1 MTAFEL
7 KLPGFKY
14 EDIYAAE
21 RLPVLDALFMHFL
34 ADHDAALA
42 TQFQGYR
49 NGAELD
55 AIAESGLLIA
65 VAHLLEDFLISAFGV
80 EAARNQLRHQQL
92 LDEPVHAFKEKFI
105 KSRVRRKRAPTRS
118 FVLLNEL
125 LDQKLGAH
133 SPLDRELAVARLWVL
148 AVESDTD
155 DTLALLDEWV
165 YAAYNTTEGRQHI
178 AGWVSFKLQQKIEY
192 MQLVPTVPMANDT
205 AGRVSGLPERQRR
218 RDGFGLTDP
227 RYNLREAMDHVH
239 YCVYCHSHEG
249 DFCSKG
255 FPDKENGG
263 FRTNSLGVELTGCPL
278 EERIS
283 EAHTLKLD
291 AYTLGALAVIMIDN
305 PLVPATGN
313 RICNDCMKGC
323 IYQKQDAVDIPQ
335 IETRI
340 LTDVLNWNWGFE
352 IYYLLTR
359 WNPLNRNRPYT
370 LPHHGTRILCV
381 GAGPAGFNL
390 SYHLLQAGFGVVAID
405 GLKIEPLDEAWTGSP
420 DRIPIPIQYVSELN
434 EALDERVMSGF
445 GGVAEYGIT
454 VRWDKNFLKLVYL
467 TLARNQYFRVYGGVR
482 FGGTMTIDDA
492 WALGFEHIALA
503 TGAGKPTVIPIKN
516 NLAHGIRQASDFLM
530 GLQLT
535 GASKKDSLANLQVR
549 LPALVIGGGLSAID
563 TATEVQAYYIMQ
575 VEKLLERYEMLAAAG
590 KWEAAFNTVEQE
602 IFAEYL
608 AHGKLIRTERARAT
622 SAGEAPDFAPLLQ
635 AWGGVT
641 VVYRRAMNES
651 PAYLRNHEEIEKA
664 LQEGIFYAEGLDP
677 VEAILDATDHVTGML
692 FQRMVKAATGSWN
705 HSGEQITLPARS
717 VFVAAGSSPNT
728 VYNREHPGVFE
739 MDGKY
744 FATYQQG
751 ENGLRRTATEGNCKS
766 TDIGF
771 LTSYQQDHRRISI
784 YGDNHPQFQGSVVK
798 AMASGKR
805 GAREIVTL
813 FQERLGASA
822 NATAAAHAAWQDFA
836 SKLDVWLRPVVSH
849 VEHLSGNVTSITV
862 RAPQAAQNWRPGQIY
877 RLQNF
882 HAGADRLHGTVL
894 QMEGMAIDGIDVNK
908 HTGEIKLLV
917 NKVGASSR
925 IASQLAPGQPVIL
938 MGPTG
943 TGLPMPENQTITVIG
958 GHSAVTSTIDGS
970 AAWRAAGNR
979 IIFIGHFRNA
989 QQAQAVQ
996 AVMEILSDQAVWI
1009 LDEGAPLHCQR
1020 AQDSCFTHGI
1030 DAYISICLKTQ
1041 GTHTDWLPL
1050 TDTLLISD
1058 HPAAMERMS
1067 TALRTIFRHLLKPQL
1082 KALVAVNSPMQCM
1095 MKEVCAQ
1102 CLCQHRDPETKL
1114 PTGVVF
1120 SCFNQHQ
1127 PLFAVDFSNLK
1138 ARQGQN
1144 SVQEKVSNLWLT
1156 YLLEN
1161 RVLDSSEN
1169 TCDMATDEVI
1179 MHALDKENSCAK

>member
-1 MTAFEL
+1 MTPFEL

-21 RLPVLDALFMHFL
+21 RLPALDALFMRFL
-34 ADHDAALA
+34 AGRDAALA
-42 TQFQGYR
+42 GQFQDYR
-49 NGAELD
+49 NGTALNGV
-55 AIAESGLLIA
+55 AESGLLIA
-65 VAHLLEDFLISAFGV
+65 AAQQLEDFLVDAFDV
-80 EAARNQLRHQQL
+80 EAARSELRHRQL

-105 KSRVRRKRAPTRS
+105 KSRVRRKRAPTRP
-118 FVLLNEL
+118 FTLLNEL
-125 LDQKLGAH
+125 LDQKIGAH
-133 SPLDRELAVARLWVL
+133 TLPDRELAVARLWVE
-148 AVESDTD
+148 AVETSAD
-155 DTLALLDEWV
+155 DTLALLEEWA
-165 YAAYNTTEGRQHI
+165 YAAYNTTAGRQHV
-178 AGWVSFKLQQKIEY
+178 AGWVSFKLPQKVEY
-192 MQLVPTVPMANDT
+192 MQLVPTVSVADDT
-205 AGRVSGLPERQRR
+205 AGRAGGLPERQRR

-227 RYNLREAMDHVH
+227 RYSLREAMDHVH

-291 AYTLGALAVIMIDN
+291 AYTLAALAVIMIDN

-340 LTDVLNWNWGFE
+340 LTDVLNWRWGFE

-359 WNPLNRNRPYT
+359 WNPLNRSRPYT
-370 LPHHGTRILCV
+370 LPHHNTRILCV

-405 GLKIEPLDEAWTGSP
+405 GLKIEPLDITLTGSP
-420 DRIPIPIQYVSELN
+420 NSIPNPVEHISALN

-535 GASKKDSLANLQVR
+535 GASRKDSLANLQVR
-549 LPALVIGGGLSAID
+549 LPALVVGGGLSAID

-575 VEKLLERYEMLAAAG
+575 VEKLLERYEILAADGRELSFSA
-590 KWEAAFNTVEQE
+590 VEQD
-602 IFAEYL
+602 IFTEYL
-608 AHGKLIRTERARAT
+608 AHGKLIKTERARAT
-622 SAGEAPDFAPLLQ
+622 LAGETPNFAPLLQ
-635 AWGGVT
+635 GWGGVT

-677 VEAILDATDHVTGML
+677 VEAILDANDHVTGIL
-692 FQRMVKAATGSWN
+692 FQRMIKDAAGNWSR
-705 HSGEQITLPARS
+705 SGEQVTLPARS

-728 VYNREHPGVFE
+728 VYNREHPGVFD

-744 FATYQQG
+744 FATHR
-751 ENGLRRTATEGNCKS
+751 ENADATALHRTSPRGNCKNE
-766 TDIGF
+766 DIGF
-771 LTSYQQDHRRISI
+771 LTSYRKDHLRISI

-805 GAREIVTL
+805 GAREITRL
-813 FQERLGASA
+813 FQQRLS
-822 NATAAAHAAWQDFA
+822 TQHPAAHRAWQDFA
-836 SKLDVWLRPVVSH
+836 DKLDVCLRPVVSC
-849 VEHLSGNVTSITV
+849 VEHLGGNVTSITV
-862 RAPQAAQNWRPGQIY
+862 RAPQAAQNWQPGQIY

-882 HAGADRLHGTVL
+882 HADADRLDGTVL
-894 QMEGMAIDGIDVNK
+894 QMEGMAIDGVDVNK
-908 HTGEIKLLV
+908 LTGEIKLLV
-917 NKVGASSR
+917 NRVGASSR
-925 IASQLAPGQPVIL
+925 IASQLVPGQPVIL

-943 TGLPMPENQTITVIG
+943 TGLPMPDNQTVTVIG

-970 AAWRAAGNR
+970 AAWRSAGNR

-989 QQAQAVQ
+989 QQAQPVQ
-996 AVMEILSDQAVWI
+996 AVMEILSDQAIWI
-1009 LDEGAPLHCQR
+1009 LDEGVPLDCQR
-1020 AQDSCFTHGI
+1020 TQDCCFNHGM
-1030 DAYISICLKTQ
+1030 DDYIRTCMDTTGIHS
-1041 GTHTDWLPL
+1041 DWLGR

-1058 HPAAMERMS
+1058 HPSAMES
-1067 TALRTIFRHLLKPQL
+1067 ISSALRTVFPHRLKPQL

-1102 CLCQHRDPETKL
+1102 CLCQHRDPDTQL
-1114 PTGVVF
+1114 PSGVVF

-1127 PLFAVDFSNLK
+1127 PLFAVDFANLK

-1144 SVQEKVSNLWLT
+1144 SVQEKASNLWLT

-1161 RVLDSSEN
+1161 RITHAIKRTSDADNEKTVIPALNQEN
-1169 TCDMATDEVI
+1169 I
-1179 MHALDKENSCAK
+1179 CAK